1 MADPIRKRLSR
12 RTCLKYAAASA
23 STAMSTNSLSTFA
36 LELPSPT
43 QTVTPKSVAAVVTVY
58 SPGSHADVIIG
69 KILEGWEQDGGPGPA
84 LKLASLYV
92 EQFPDDDLSRS
103 LAKKHNVPM
112 FDTIEQAVS
121 VGGNSIPVDGVISIA
136 EHGDYPWNDLGQ
148 HLYPRRRFFEEITD
162 TFQKHDRVVPVFS
175 DKHPGPVWEDAKWM
189 YDRSREMN
197 VPFMAGSSLP
207 VSFRKPS
214 ISVPMSCEIEA
225 AVGIGYDGLDIY
237 GSHALDSYQCI
248 IERRRGVKTA
258 VKSVQF
264 FEGDAVGKVLAEG
277 LVSRS
282 LFDAAMSVVP
292 RANGNVSNLQAPREG
307 LILFECVDGFR
318 GAQFMLQ
325 SVNRTAVAVK
335 LKGQKKPVATQ
346 FEERTE
352 PRHPHFAY
360 LLKGIEQMVHTGR
373 PAYPAERAVLTSGIL
388 DRAIQ
393 SRAQGGR
400 KLETPEL
407 AILYQPVDYPHAP
420 QPDLKTRPT
429 G

>member
-1 MADPIRKRLSR
+1 
-12 RTCLKYAAASA
+12 
-23 STAMSTNSLSTFA
+23 
-36 LELPSPT
+36 
-43 QTVTPKSVAAVVTVY
+43 
-58 SPGSHADVIIG
+58 
-69 KILEGWEQDGGPGPA
+69 
-84 LKLASLYV
+84 
-92 EQFPDDDLSRS
+92 
-103 LAKKHNVPM
+103 
-112 FDTIEQAVS
+112 
-121 VGGNSIPVDGVISIA
+121 
-136 EHGDYPWNDLGQ
+136 
-148 HLYPRRRFFEEITD
+148 
-162 TFQKHDRVVPVFS
+162 
-175 DKHPGPVWEDAKWM
+175 
-189 YDRSREMN
+189 MN

-248 IERRRGVKTA
+248 IERRNGAKTA

-264 FEGDAVGKVLAEG
+264 LEGDAVGKVLADG

-292 RANGNVSNLQAPREG
+292 QAKGNVSNLQAPREG
-307 LILFECVDGFR
+307 LILFQCEDGFR

-346 FEERTE
+346 FEERNE

-393 SRAQGGR
+393 SRALGGR

-420 QPDLKTRPT
+420 QPDLRTHPA